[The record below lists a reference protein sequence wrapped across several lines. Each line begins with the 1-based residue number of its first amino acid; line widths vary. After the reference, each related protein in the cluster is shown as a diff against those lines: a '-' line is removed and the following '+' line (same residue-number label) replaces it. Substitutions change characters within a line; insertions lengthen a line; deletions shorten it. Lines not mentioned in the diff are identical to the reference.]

1 MCRIYEEVIVI
12 AVSVDIDRR
21 LATTRSR
28 VFENIDRF
36 DMERLS
42 ISGSNVCF
50 LVMCVIRACLSSGGT
65 VPDISELVYIFVDE
79 RTLQMQVRA

>member
-1 MCRIYEEVIVI
+1 MQYSNMCRIYEEVIVI

-36 DMERLS
+36 DMER
-42 ISGSNVCF
+42 
-50 LVMCVIRACLSSGGT
+50 
-65 VPDISELVYIFVDE
+65 
-79 RTLQMQVRA
+79 